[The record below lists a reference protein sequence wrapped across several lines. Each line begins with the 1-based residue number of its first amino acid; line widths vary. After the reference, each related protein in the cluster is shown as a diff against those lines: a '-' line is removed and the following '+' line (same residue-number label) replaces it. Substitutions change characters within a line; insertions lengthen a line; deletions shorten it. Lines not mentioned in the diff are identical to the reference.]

1 MDTVLFIWGTCR
13 LDRQSGHFFQAT
25 ILPTFFC
32 PFFFAKSLKFASM
45 FLETSPNTQ
54 TYGNYLGFPAIPA
67 KNREFYHAKRQML
80 VEISTRFCNNPE
92 ENSPKICEM
101 I

>member
-1 MDTVLFIWGTCR
+1 VPPPPAEW
-13 LDRQSGHFFQAT
+13 SFFSSYH
-25 ILPTFFC
+25 PTYIFLSI
-32 PFFFAKSLKFASM
+32 FFAKSLKFASM